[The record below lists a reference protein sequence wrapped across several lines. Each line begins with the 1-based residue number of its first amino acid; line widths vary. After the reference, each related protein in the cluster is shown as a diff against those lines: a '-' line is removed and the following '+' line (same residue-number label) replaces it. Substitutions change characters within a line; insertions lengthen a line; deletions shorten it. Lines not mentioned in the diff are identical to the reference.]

1 MQSGPVSFG
10 GNTDFDAGTA
20 KIDLFNPKNSW
31 KGSIVYKGGIVMI
44 NHPQLL
50 NATNAGTLMVR
61 VDMSIQAVAVA
72 KVFAPAPAQSP
83 SDVAQPATISG
94 GASISV
100 SVERAA
106 TPNQNGLVTV
116 TVSGEIAAAGKG
128 FAFSIDEHIP
138 VDAAKGAQVRVSQ
151 VDGKPLP
158 EWLRYEPETQKVV
171 ANSPPAG
178 AFPIQIKASVGGA
191 ETIIVITEQPK

>member
-1 MQSGPVSFG
+1 V
-10 GNTDFDAGTA
+10 NIA
-20 KIDLFNPKNSW
+20 
-31 KGSIVYKGGIVMI
+31 V
-44 NHPQLL
+44 
-50 NATNAGTLMVR
+50 
-61 VDMSIQAVAVA
+61 QAVAVA
-72 KVFAPAPAQSP
+72 KVFAPAAAQSP
-83 SDVAQPATISG
+83 SDVAQPATTSG
-94 GASISV
+94 SGASISV

-116 TVSGEIAAAGKG
+116 TVSAEAASSGKG

-171 ANSPPAG
+171 ANLPPVG
-178 AFPIQIKASVGGA
+178 AFPIQIKASVGGV